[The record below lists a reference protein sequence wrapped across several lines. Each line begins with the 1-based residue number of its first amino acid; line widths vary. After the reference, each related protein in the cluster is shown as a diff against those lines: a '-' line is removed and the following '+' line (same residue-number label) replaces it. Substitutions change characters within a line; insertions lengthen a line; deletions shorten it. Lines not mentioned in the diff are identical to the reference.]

1 LDAIGARRLVLE
13 TKIRNFTSNEEVR
26 ELVRAFEEATILPSQ
41 FHHCAHIAVALT
53 YLAEAPLDDATVRM
67 RQTLQKFTQRHGVNV
82 YHETVTRFWMKLL
95 DHLAT
100 THYRDMPLWR
110 RINLIVERWIAADPI
125 AAHYSRSVISSHA
138 ARESWIAP
146 DRLPLPF

>member
-1 LDAIGARRLVLE
+1 LDAIGAGRVVLE
-13 TKIRNFTSNEEVR
+13 TKIRDFTNDGEVR
-26 ELVRAFEEATILPSQ
+26 ELVRAFEEATVLPSQ

-53 YLAEAPLDDATVRM
+53 YLAEASVDDATVRM

-82 YHETVTRFWMKLL
+82 YHETVTLFWMKLL

-110 RINLIVERWIAADPI
+110 RINLIVERWAVTDPI
-125 AAHYSRSVISSHA
+125 AAHYSRSVISSRA